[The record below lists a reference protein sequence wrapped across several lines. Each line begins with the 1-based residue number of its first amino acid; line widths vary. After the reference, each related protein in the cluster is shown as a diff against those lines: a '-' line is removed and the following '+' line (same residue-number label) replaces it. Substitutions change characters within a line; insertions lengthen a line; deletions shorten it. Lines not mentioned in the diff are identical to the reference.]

1 MIYVFDIDGT
11 LFDTP
16 PGNDYEKAEPIE
28 AMIVLVNMLYEQ
40 GHTIKI
46 FTARGSGSG
55 IDHFG
60 LTRQQLKKFGVQY
73 HELIMGKPS
82 AHVFVDDISMTPE
95 QFLNEI

>member
-16 PGNDYEKAEPIE
+16 PGNEYEKAEPIE
-28 AMIVLVNMLYEQ
+28 SMIALVNMLYDE

-46 FTARGSGSG
+46 FTARGSSSG
-55 IDHFG
+55 INHFE
-60 LTRQQLKKFGVQY
+60 LTKKQLEKFGVQY

-82 AHVFVDDISMTPE
+82 AHYFIDDMSLTPE
-95 QFLNEI
+95 EFLNVI